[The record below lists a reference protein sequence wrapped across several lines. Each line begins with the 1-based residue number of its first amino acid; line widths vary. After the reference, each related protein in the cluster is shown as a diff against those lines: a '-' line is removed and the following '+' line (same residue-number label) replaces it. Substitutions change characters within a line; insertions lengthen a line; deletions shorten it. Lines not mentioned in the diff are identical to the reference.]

1 LGDLKVRKPFYGWII
16 VGVAFLIGATEAG
29 AFQNILSVFLK
40 PMAGEFGWSR
50 TIVTGAIA
58 LGSICGGIISPF
70 VGPILDRHGPRMVAF
85 WGILILSAGL
95 VSLSFLEHIWELY
108 LFFGIGRMIA
118 VGALSLVISVTVS
131 NWFIRRRGRAIGIAW
146 LGARFGSIILPPFVQ
161 FLIFAQGW
169 RMAWAALGGL
179 IFLLS
184 GIPSLI
190 FLRRRPE
197 DVGLFP
203 DGEPPAVEVSEDAV
217 PAKEESSDSVGA
229 IPEPVWTRAQALR
242 TPNFWVLTLLN
253 SIIPFTQGGINF
265 HMFPFLTDQ
274 GFTETAAVLIL
285 STIAIFGALGS
296 VVWGVFAEWFR
307 TQLLIAINVF
317 INCSVIVA
325 IFWFVKAGFPS
336 ITGALGIVV
345 IIILI
350 GFHGIT
356 SGGRMPLI
364 SIIWAEFFGRASL
377 GSIYSF
383 SSPFRFTANALGPI
397 FAALCFDLLG
407 SYTLPFHI
415 FSILFLLS
423 GILCFFMKPPKHP
436 VSVNEGA

>member
-1 LGDLKVRKPFYGWII
+1 MRKPFYGWII

-50 TIVTGAIA
+50 AIVTGAIA

-95 VSLSFLEHIWELY
+95 VSLSFLEHIWQLY
-108 LFFGIGRMIA
+108 FFFGIGRMIA

-146 LGARFGSIILPPFVQ
+146 LGAHFGSIILPPFVL

-179 IFLLS
+179 VFLFS

-203 DGEPPAVEVSEDAV
+203 DGEPPVVEVSEDAMRS
-217 PAKEESSDSVGA
+217 KGENSDSVGA
-229 IPEPVWTRAQALR
+229 IPEPLWTRAQALR
-242 TPNFWVLTLLN
+242 TPNFWVLTLLS
-253 SIIPFTQGGINF
+253 SIIPFTQAGINF

-274 GFTETAAVLIL
+274 GITETAAVLIL
-285 STIAIFGALGS
+285 SAIAMFGALGG
-296 VVWGVFAEWFR
+296 VVWGVLAERLR
-307 TQLLIAINVF
+307 TQLLIAINGF
-317 INCSVIVA
+317 MSCLVIVA
-325 IFWFVKAGFPS
+325 IFWFFKSS
-336 ITGALGIVV
+336 ISGIAGALSLV
-345 IIILI
+345 IILILI
-350 GFHGIT
+350 GFHGIA

-364 SIIWAEFFGRASL
+364 SIIWAESFGRASL
-377 GSIYSF
+377 GSIYSS

-407 SYTLPFHI
+407 SYVLPFHV

-423 GILCFFMKPPKHP
+423 GIIGSCIKPPQHP
-436 VSVNEGA
+436 VPVNKEA